1 MSDTDI
7 DKAVTL
13 INGSGLTT
21 LDIYRLK
28 SDTETK
34 NEIKKFISE
43 NNIPTNVI
51 PDDEV
56 QKSLIK
62 ILVNRGYAV
71 KLG

>member
-1 MSDTDI
+1 MSDIDI
-7 DKAVTL
+7 ERAVTL

-51 PDDEV
+51 PDNEV

-62 ILVNRGYAV
+62 ILVNRGYTV
-71 KLG
+71 KLR